1 MKINE
6 KRVARPPKAAK
17 LEIHFEGNLICCK
30 WAKNILLH
38 GAWRSCTVCPSASSV
53 CRHVFVA
60 DEDAMLWIAQLRG
73 GKHRSLLITP
83 VTAFSFYMT
92 ALQHSLHVWI
102 QLRDVEENLSK
113 VTCKEQS
120 LALFTSGVCIFS
132 LLRAHQLFVHN
143 KDSGG
148 WICTGSRVIWSLF
161 TLCVCSNRWS
171 QPNLYVACSAQ
182 WFQFVWRTF

>member
-30 WAKNILLH
+30 WAKNILLRS
-38 GAWRSCTVCPSASSV
+38 AWRSCTVCPSASSV

-92 ALQHSLHVWI
+92 GLQHSLHVWI
-102 QLRDVEENLSK
+102 QLGDVENLSK

-120 LALFTSGVCIFS
+120 LARSPQVFAYFVCCLCIFS
-132 LLRAHQLFVHN
+132 RRADMSLGHS
-143 KDSGG
+143 SGMKG
-148 WICTGSRVIWSLF
+148 GVPILGFIT
-161 TLCVCSNRWS
+161 T
-171 QPNLYVACSAQ
+171 
-182 WFQFVWRTF
+182 

>member
-132 LLRAHQLFVHN
+132 LLRAHGRCLRAQQRLWWMDVHRQQSDLLFVHA
-143 KDSGG
+143 
-148 WICTGSRVIWSLF
+148 
-161 TLCVCSNRWS
+161 LCV
-171 QPNLYVACSAQ
+171 Q
-182 WFQFVWRTF
+182 